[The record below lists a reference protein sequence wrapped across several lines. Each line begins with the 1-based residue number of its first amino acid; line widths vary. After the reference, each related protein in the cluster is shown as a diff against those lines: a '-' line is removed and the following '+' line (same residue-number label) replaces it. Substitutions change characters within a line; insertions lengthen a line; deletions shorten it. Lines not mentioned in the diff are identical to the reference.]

1 MPSDA
6 PIELVWCSALS
17 PSTTSTWRT
26 LMESS
31 TCEASAATRITSTSL
46 AWFACCLAARP
57 WKTPPSPTA
66 SRSSYVPSSTMTPFW
81 TTAILSQYLIVVS
94 RCATVTD
101 VKWLFLMMSS
111 SDACTMRSLALSSA
125 DVASSS
131 SSTAGLRTMAR
142 AIATRCFWPP
152 ERRLP
157 LRPTCVAY
165 PSARLLVMKPCALAK
180 RAAPSTSASLAPALP
195 YRMLSATEPWKRT
208 GSCPTSPSCARSQRT
223 FRSRRSTPSSRIAP
237 PCGS

>member
-1 MPSDA
+1 MSHVVMRGSGCARQHAHSMMRALEIGPIRPRQNLDSPAAHDAAITRRVYKPPRERSSACVPFSTTRPSLSTA
-6 PIELVWCSALS
+6 MLSAL
-17 PSTTSTWRT
+17 R
-26 LMESS
+26 M
-31 TCEASAATRITSTSL
+31 
-46 AWFACCLAARP
+46 
-57 WKTPPSPTA
+57 
-66 SRSSYVPSSTMTPFW
+66 VD
-81 TTAILSQYLIVVS
+81 S
-94 RCATVTD
+94 RCAMTSVVRRVSATTA
-101 VKWLFLMMSS
+101 SS
-111 SDACTMRSLALSSA
+111 ASCTTRSLSLSSA

-152 ERRLP
+152 ESFEP
-157 LRPTCVAY
+157 PWPTCVAY
-165 PSARLLVMKPCALAK
+165 PSARLLVMKPCALAR

>member
-1 MPSDA
+1 MSS
-6 PIELVWCSALS
+6 WCG
-17 PSTTSTWRT
+17 
-26 LMESS
+26 
-31 TCEASAATRITSTSL
+31 
-46 AWFACCLAARP
+46 
-57 WKTPPSPTA
+57 
-66 SRSSYVPSSTMTPFW
+66 PSSATLPPL
-81 TTAILSQYLIVVS
+81 TTQMRSAFRMVDS
-94 RCATVTD
+94 RCAMTSVVRRVSATTA
-101 VKWLFLMMSS
+101 SS
-111 SDACTMRSLALSSA
+111 AACTTRSLSLSSA

-208 GSCPTSPSCARSQRT
+208 GSCPTSPSCERSQR
-223 FRSRRSTPSSRIAP
+223 RLSVRMSTPSRVIVP